1 MGVTSVDV
9 FACDLSMHRPGF
21 ALLHCENNTITV
33 RELSNVNNKYTRKKT
48 HGQMLLEIAR
58 E

>member
-1 MGVTSVDV
+1 MPETAVDV
-9 FACDLSMHRPGF
+9 FACDLSLHRPGF
-21 ALLHCENNTITV
+21 ALLHCENNVITV
-33 RELSNVNNKYTRKKT
+33 RELSNVNNKYTRRKT

>member
-1 MGVTSVDV
+1 MEPVDV

-21 ALLHCENNTITV
+21 AVLHCEDNKITV
-33 RELSNVNNKYTRKKT
+33 VEKSNVNNKYSRKKT
-48 HGQMLLEIAR
+48 HGQMLLEIGR

>member
-1 MGVTSVDV
+1 MKKTCYEV

-21 ALLHCENNTITV
+21 ALLRCENNTITV
-33 RELSNVNNKYTRKKT
+33 VEKSNVDNKYSRKKT
-48 HGQMLLEIAR
+48 HGQMLLELAR

>member
-1 MGVTSVDV
+1 MEKTCFEV

-21 ALLHCENNTITV
+21 ALLRCENDVITV
-33 RELSNVNNKYTRKKT
+33 VEKSNVNNKYARKKP
-48 HGQMLLEIAR
+48 HGQMLLELAR